1 MYTNIHVHVHLYQ
14 YTCTCIPIYMYMYMY
29 IGIHMY
35 ICVIYMMFI
44 VVISLDDHNQVKLEP
59 ITGRGDCSHTYINA
73 SYINVRITSYVN

>member
-14 YTCTCIPIYMYMYMY
+14 YTCTCIPIYMY